1 MNPRTI
7 FTYFLFIVFGTAANH
22 GTTISAG
29 GAGSI
34 VFTTLGRTDYAWDI
48 FTLPA
53 LDPPNPSTEL
63 KITDGEAV
71 NFNGHFPSSSSSS
84 IISLLRNRGLLQTP
98 DPQAPLPLHLIYV
111 TERNGLSNIFYDAL
125 PYDAPAS
132 TRSRSALEISIRV
145 QAPLLTLEESKN
157 RISMKDRPSLS
168 GENLIYVSTHEDPGE
183 PRTSWAAVY
192 STHLGTGLTQR
203 LTPYGIADFSPAVSP
218 SGNLTA
224 VASYGSQGWD
234 GEVEELSTDIYVF
247 LTRDG
252 TQRVKVV
259 EHGGWPCWVDD
270 STLYFHR
277 RSEDQWISVY
287 RAILPKDNPLST
299 ESVTIQRV
307 TPPGLHAFTPATSP
321 GNHKFIAVATRRPN
335 SNFRHIELFD
345 LVKNEFIELTRH
357 VSPSTHHLNPFI
369 SPDSARVGYH
379 KCRGESN
386 GGENPQLLLENVQ
399 SPVPNLSLFRV
410 EGSFPSFSPAGD
422 RIAFVEFPGVYVVN
436 RDGSNLRQVFSLN
449 AFATSWDPVRKGVVY
464 TSAGPE
470 FSSVS
475 TEVDIVSI
483 NVDDADQSNYKRL
496 TLDAKNNAFPS
507 PSPDGKL
514 IVFRSGRTGY
524 KNLYIMDAIEGEVA
538 GLRRLTEGPWTD
550 TMCNWSPDGDWI
562 AFASDRD
569 NPGSGSFSLYM
580 IHPNGTGL
588 RRLFKSGSGG
598 RANHPSF
605 SPDGKVLVF
614 TTDYGGISA
623 EPISNPHHY
632 QPYGEIYT
640 MKLDGSDLKRLTHNS
655 YEDGTP
661 SWAPMY
667 INPVDVEGPKRP
679 QCDFEDCHW
688 LNEMPSLGAMF
699 EPFALAKH
707 QCGA

>member
-1 MNPRTI
+1 MKPIT
-7 FTYFLFIVFGTAANH
+7 FFLHFLFTLLCTATAADHEASTAN
-22 GTTISAG
+22 T
-29 GAGSI
+29 I
-34 VFTTLGRTDYAWDI
+34 VFTTLGRLDYAWDI
-48 FTLPA
+48 FSLPTS
-53 LDPPNPSTEL
+53 DPPNPSNEL
-63 KITDGEAV
+63 LITDGQSV
-71 NFNGHFPSSSSSS
+71 NFNGHFPSSS
-84 IISLLRNRGLLQTP
+84 ILSLLHNRSLIEPPALQAP
-98 DPQAPLPLHLIYV
+98 PLPLHLIFV
-111 TERNGLSNIFYDAL
+111 TERDGFSNIYYDAFYYDAL
-125 PYDAPAS
+125 PS
-132 TRSRSALEISIRV
+132 TRSRSALEIPVRV
-145 QAPLLTLEESKN
+145 QVRLLGLEQSKN
-157 RISMKDRPSLS
+157 RISMRDKPSLS
-168 GENLIYVSTHEDPGE
+168 GENLIYVSTHEDPGK

-192 STHLGTGLTQR
+192 STQLGTGLTRR

-218 SGNLTA
+218 SGVWTA
-224 VASYGSQGWD
+224 VASYGSEGWD

-252 TQRVKVV
+252 THRVKVV

-287 RAILPKDNPLST
+287 RATFPKDKPVST

-335 SNFRHIELFD
+335 SSFRHIELFD

-369 SPDSARVGYH
+369 SPDSSRVGYH

-386 GGENPQLLLENVQ
+386 GGKTPQLLLENVE

-422 RIAFVEFPGVYVVN
+422 RIAYVEFPGVYVVN
-436 RDGSNLRQVFSLN
+436 RDGSNRRQVFPLN
-449 AFATSWDPVRKGVVY
+449 AFATAWDPVRNGVVY

-470 FSSVS
+470 FSSES
-475 TEVDIVSI
+475 TKVDIVSI
-483 NVDDADQSNYKRL
+483 NVDDEDQPHYKRL
-496 TLDAKNNAFPS
+496 TIGGKNNAFPS
-507 PSPDGKL
+507 ASPDGKW
-514 IVFRSGRTGY
+514 IVFRSGRSGH
-524 KNLYIMDAIEGEVA
+524 KNLYIMDAINGEMA
-538 GLRRLTEGPWTD
+538 GLRRLTNGPWTD

-569 NPGSGSFSLYM
+569 NPGSGSFELYL

-588 RRLFKSGSGG
+588 RRFFKSGSGG

-605 SPDGKVLVF
+605 SPDGKLLVF
-614 TTDYGGISA
+614 TTDYAGISA

-640 MKLDGSDLKRLTHNS
+640 IKLDGSDLKRLTHNS

-667 INPVDVEGPKRP
+667 IEPVDVEGPERP

-688 LNEMPSLGAMF
+688 LNEMPGRGTKVG
-699 EPFALAKH
+699 PFGLLAKP